1 MSNNKTRRGLGFC
14 WLGLS
19 VLLVASPVRSVASN
33 WARLTNLAPASPGTM
48 MLLSDG
54 TIMVQNNNDLSGWM
68 RLKPDIHGSY
78 INGTWVQDIKPMHL
92 ARLYFAS
99 NVLSSGKVWVLGG
112 EYSGSFLSQDITPEG
127 EIWDPVAN
135 SWSPIRSYPS
145 GFFGDDPSMLLPGGR
160 ILAGDIFSNQP
171 EIYNIGTNIWSAAAS
186 KVYDDR
192 SDEESWTKLGNGNVL
207 TYDIFQ
213 TIATGKGYA
222 EMYNPIANAWS
233 SISPADGSARGVLP
247 VLTSSVLGFE
257 LGPILRLQDGR
268 AFVIGANGHTALYEP
283 STNTWAEGPDT
294 PSGFGADD
302 APAAETPNGHIVY
315 AADNVPAGL
324 FNPPTKIFEFN
335 PIAET
340 TVEVTPDEDPNLSF
354 VPSFVTR
361 MLTLPTG
368 QVLFT
373 DSSEQL
379 WVYTGD
385 GVPNPALRPVVNNV
399 AYSGGAIFTLTGKRL
414 NGQSAAASYGDDAE
428 SDENYPLV
436 RLTSSTGNVYYCRT
450 SNWSTVGVDGGM
462 ALETVNFTLHP
473 AVRAGNYALTVVGA
487 GIPSFPIFV
496 NIKQNEVDVDEK

>member
-1 MSNNKTRRGLGFC
+1 
-14 WLGLS
+14 
-19 VLLVASPVRSVASN
+19 
-33 WARLTNLAPASPGTM
+33 
-48 MLLSDG
+48 
-54 TIMVQNNNDLSGWM
+54 
-68 RLKPDIHGSY
+68 
-78 INGTWVQDIKPMHL
+78 
-92 ARLYFAS
+92 
-99 NVLSSGKVWVLGG
+99 
-112 EYSGSFLSQDITPEG
+112 
-127 EIWDPVAN
+127 
-135 SWSPIRSYPS
+135 
-145 GFFGDDPSMLLPGGR
+145 
-160 ILAGDIFSNQP
+160 
-171 EIYNIGTNIWSAAAS
+171 
-186 KVYDDR
+186 
-192 SDEESWTKLGNGNVL
+192 
-207 TYDIFQ
+207 
-213 TIATGKGYA
+213 
-222 EMYNPIANAWS
+222 MYNPTANAWS

-283 STNTWAEGPDT
+283 STNTWAGGPDT

-368 QVLFT
+368 QVLFA

-428 SDENYPLV
+428 SDENYPVV
-436 RLTSSTGNVYYCRT
+436 RLTSFNRQRLLLSDVELEYGGRRRRHGATDCQLHTAPGSERELLPSPWSAPEFRT
-450 SNWSTVGVDGGM
+450 
-462 ALETVNFTLHP
+462 
-473 AVRAGNYALTVVGA
+473 
-487 GIPSFPIFV
+487 FPIFV
-496 NIKQNEVDVDEK
+496 DIKQNEVDVDEK